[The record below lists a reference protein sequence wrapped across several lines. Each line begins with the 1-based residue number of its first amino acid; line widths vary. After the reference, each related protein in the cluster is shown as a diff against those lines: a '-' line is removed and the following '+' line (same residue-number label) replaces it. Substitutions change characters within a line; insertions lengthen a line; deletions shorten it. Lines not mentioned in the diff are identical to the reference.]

1 MREATLIM
9 AYYENRDML
18 AAHYIHDASTTRY
31 ARKTPADAAIR
42 DIKGQRARIAGWRPV
57 TLSFPFERVF

>member
-18 AAHYIHDASTTRY
+18 AAHYEMMRKFSTQRW
-31 ARKTPADAAIR
+31 AAI
-42 DIKGQRARIAGWRPV
+42 QAAR
-57 TLSFPFERVF
+57 